1 MNTTFAPVIDALCT
15 ALADEAD
22 ALARLGDCARA
33 QLDALRAGA
42 SDAPRFEE
50 AGLATAEAV
59 AALEAA
65 GQARARRLRLLAR
78 TLSLPE
84 DAPLLRLAGC
94 LPPAEAERLR
104 VARAR
109 TRAAAEAASER
120 CEALAF
126 ALSYAASIGRETL
139 GAWRA
144 LGTTPAA
151 HYTAAG
157 AAAAAAPRALV
168 NRTG

>member
-1 MNTTFAPVIDALCT
+1 MHTAPAPVIDALCT
-15 ALADEAD
+15 ALADEAA
-22 ALARLGDCARA
+22 ALERLGDCARA
-33 QLDALRAGA
+33 QLDVLRAGV

-59 AALEAA
+59 AALDTA

-78 TLSLPE
+78 TLALPE
-84 DAPLLRLAGC
+84 DAPLLRLAER
-94 LPPAEAERLR
+94 LPPAEAARLR
-104 VARAR
+104 EARTR

-120 CEALAF
+120 CEALSF
-126 ALSYAASIGRETL
+126 ALSYAAGIGRETL
-139 GAWRA
+139 HAWRA

-157 AAAAAAPRALV
+157 AATAAPPRALV